1 MKVIA
6 IANQKGGVA
15 KTTTT
20 HNLGAAL
27 AAEGKNVLLIDLD
40 SQASLTISVGM
51 EPLEVP
57 KTIVDVLKKD
67 GAPIHECVQK
77 INDRLHI
84 VTSIIDLAPMEMEM
98 LSRASREK
106 ILDRA
111 LKPIKDGYDY
121 ILIDCPPQLSILTIN
136 ALSCADG
143 VLIPVKT
150 DYLAYRGLTQLQD
163 SIREIQELI
172 NPELKVLGVIAT
184 LYDARVSDDKDILAL
199 LKEEYNLVGV
209 VKRLAVAKKGIYD
222 GLAVVEQAPSS
233 EIAKEY
239 TAISTGRILK
249 MGNLKERES
258 RRRASVVGSIIEQQP
273 ADETKQRSAG
283 RGRPKEDRELRKRV
297 SLSVLPSLYEDI
309 QKIAYVERRSV
320 SELLSDLMVQ
330 YRDQQKS
337 ALSEYEKVRK

>member
-27 AAEGKNVLLIDLD
+27 AAAGKKVLLIDLD
-40 SQASLTISVGM
+40 SQASLTISVGL
-51 EPLEVP
+51 EPLEV
-57 KTIVDVLKKD
+57 KRTIVDVLKKD
-67 GAPIHECVQK
+67 GTPIQESIQQLTEQ
-77 INDRLHI
+77 LHI

-111 LKPIKDGYDY
+111 LKPVREIYDF

-163 SIREIQELI
+163 TIQEVEELI
-172 NPELKVLGVIAT
+172 NPGLQVLGVIAT
-184 LYDARVSDDKDILAL
+184 LHDTRVTDDREILAL
-199 LKEEYNLVGV
+199 LKEEYNLLGV

-222 GLAVVEQAPSS
+222 GRAAVEQAPGS

-239 TAISTGRILK
+239 MTIADMVISGQMK
-249 MGNLKERES
+249 REDMDH
-258 RRRASVVGSIIEQQP
+258 E
-273 ADETKQRSAG
+273 
-283 RGRPKEDRELRKRV
+283 
-297 SLSVLPSLYEDI
+297 
-309 QKIAYVERRSV
+309 
-320 SELLSDLMVQ
+320 
-330 YRDQQKS
+330 
-337 ALSEYEKVRK
+337 